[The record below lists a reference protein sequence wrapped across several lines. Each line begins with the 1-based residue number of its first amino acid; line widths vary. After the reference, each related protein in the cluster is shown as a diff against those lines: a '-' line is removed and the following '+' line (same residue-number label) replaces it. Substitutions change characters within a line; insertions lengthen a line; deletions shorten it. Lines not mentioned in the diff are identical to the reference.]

1 MTLASASHENIHENI
16 LTDEDRKNLKNL
28 AERVARKKLVVP
40 AVLFL
45 ESVRPLN
52 FIASSAVHFANP
64 ITTLF
69 FGGGWGTRERFAEL
83 LENRE
88 SVDYLIELLEKADKD
103 LSEGHHS

>member
-1 MTLASASHENIHENI
+1 VTAISTPRDTTLDKA
-16 LTDEDRKNLKNL
+16 LTEEDRENLKKL
-28 AERVARKKLVVP
+28 AERVARKKLIVP

-45 ESVRPLN
+45 ESIRPLN
-52 FIASSAVHFANP
+52 FIAASAVHFANP

-69 FGGGWGTRERFAEL
+69 LGGGWGTRERFAEL

-88 SVDYLIELLEKADKD
+88 SVDYLIELLEKADRD